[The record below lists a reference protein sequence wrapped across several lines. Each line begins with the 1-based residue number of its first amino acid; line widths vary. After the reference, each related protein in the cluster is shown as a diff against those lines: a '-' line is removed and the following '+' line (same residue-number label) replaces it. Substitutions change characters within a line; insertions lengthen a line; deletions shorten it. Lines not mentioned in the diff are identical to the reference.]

1 MRLNAD
7 QQRVKDLLSAFNTP
21 IVFHPGGWADSCPEW
36 LKLRVIAE
44 RVEMVCNGGWDKATD
59 AEVTCYL
66 FTASLA
72 APLGGDWTE
81 ITLYQAAKQMPQLR
95 ETLPATPKELSNYQM
110 MELGGLKHKIR
121 NRQINGQ
128 KSNRKEKGMSKRK
141 LVLEEH
147 DGSTLVGVLQDGCD
161 PIIKTT
167 EGGLDEALAAI
178 PGFLTEAQEK
188 WAVQPKNPAYKPPV
202 LPKPAPKPAAA
213 TPGAPKAEELPLLA
227 GVKPKVETPSPAPE
241 PEAVAPEPPDKDIDA
256 GEFAEVPSQIEPQQ
270 AETPPEGSPERT
282 LQQLEAAVL
291 NDVASDK
298 AVISELHDLEAEM
311 KALLPVYR
319 QFLHGREGTEQLA
332 YKFIMAGCVAQ
343 EEKAPEAEA
352 EVTETPAAP
361 AVEPV
366 VAVEGEEKT
375 AMSRMA
381 EQAAPSQP
389 AKPGEWEYF
398 LANGQGPFATV
409 QLAMDGLDLDKN
421 NRPSHNRWDRLST
434 AYKEKIQRRPK
445 L

>member
-256 GEFAEVPSQIEPQQ
+256 GEFAEVPSQIEPALSG
-270 AETPPEGSPERT
+270 AETKPEAMG
-282 LQQLEAAVL
+282 
-291 NDVASDK
+291 
-298 AVISELHDLEAEM
+298 LHIPD
-311 KALLPVYR
+311 
-319 QFLHGREGTEQLA
+319 EGNLS
-332 YKFIMAGCVAQ
+332 
-343 EEKAPEAEA
+343 APAEA

>member
-241 PEAVAPEPPDKDIDA
+241 PEAVAPEPEAQPGGKA
-256 GEFAEVPSQIEPQQ
+256 A
-270 AETPPEGSPERT
+270 AET
-282 LQQLEAAVL
+282 
-291 NDVASDK
+291 K
-298 AVISELHDLEAEM
+298 
-311 KALLPVYR
+311 
-319 QFLHGREGTEQLA
+319 
-332 YKFIMAGCVAQ
+332 
-343 EEKAPEAEA
+343 PEAMGLHVPDEGNLSSPAVA
-352 EVTETPAAP
+352 EVTEIGFRPLAGYQGRKGWPWELPGNDSGRALSCRDSVPTPLTEAGEVKTTEEDLSQRIAAAP
-361 AVEPV
+361 APPAAEP
-366 VAVEGEEKT
+366 
-375 AMSRMA
+375 
-381 EQAAPSQP
+381 APSEP
-389 AKPGEWEYF
+389 AKPGEWEYM
-398 LANGQGPFATV
+398 LQDGRGPFATV

>member
-1 MRLNAD
+1 MSLNAD
-7 QQRVKDLLSAFNTP
+7 QRRVKDLVAAFNTP

-44 RVEMVCNGGWDKATD
+44 RAEMVYNGGWDKATD

-95 ETLPATPKELSNYQM
+95 EALPATPKELSQYQES
-110 MELGGLKHKIR
+110 ELVDLKHKIR

-167 EGGLDEALAAI
+167 EGGLNEALAAI

-188 WAVQPKNPAYKPPV
+188 WAVQPKNPAYKPPAP
-202 LPKPAPKPAAA
+202 PKPAPKPAA
-213 TPGAPKAEELPLLA
+213 TPGAPKAEALPLLA
-227 GVKPKVETPSPAPE
+227 GVKPVETPSPAPE
-241 PEAVAPEPPDKDIDA
+241 PEAKEAEVPDGDDERSPLYKGIPVKRVIFEPEVPDKDIDA
-256 GEFAEVPSQIEPQQ
+256 GEFAEVPSQIAPALSG
-270 AETPPEGSPERT
+270 AETKPEAMG
-282 LQQLEAAVL
+282 
-291 NDVASDK
+291 
-298 AVISELHDLEAEM
+298 LHIPD
-311 KALLPVYR
+311 
-319 QFLHGREGTEQLA
+319 EGNLS
-332 YKFIMAGCVAQ
+332 
-343 EEKAPEAEA
+343 APAEA
-352 EVTETPAAP
+352 EVIEPPAEP
-361 AVEPV
+361 AEIEPELTAV
-366 VAVEGEEKT
+366 PAELVAVEGEEKT

-389 AKPGEWEYF
+389 KPGEWEYF
-398 LANGQGPFATV
+398 LANGRGPFGTV
-409 QLAMDGLDLDKN
+409 QMAMDALDLDKN
-421 NRPSHNRWDRLST
+421 QRPTHNRWDRLST
-434 AYKEKIQRRPK
+434 AYKEKIQRRLK
-445 L
+445 AR